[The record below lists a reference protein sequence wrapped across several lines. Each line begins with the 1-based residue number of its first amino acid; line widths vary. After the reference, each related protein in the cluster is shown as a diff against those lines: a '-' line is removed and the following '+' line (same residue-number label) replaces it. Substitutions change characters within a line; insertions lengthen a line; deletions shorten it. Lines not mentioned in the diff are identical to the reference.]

1 MSARITTSAFRATR
15 AAALSASAVAV
26 TAALLAGGGTAAAKP
41 PVPPPPAPFS
51 ATVSHDKNCL
61 FTATAS
67 WTDSSVNRVWASWYL
82 DGQFLL
88 TSPDATTSP
97 ATFLAGPFVKVRGA
111 AHDWQVRIDFYA
123 GEVAVTQVWSNID
136 SARCAVTA

>member
-1 MSARITTSAFRATR
+1 MSRKIATPFGAARTATLSSIAVAL
-15 AAALSASAVAV
+15 AAAL
-26 TAALLAGGGTAAAKP
+26 LGGGTAAAKP

-51 ATVSHDKNCL
+51 ATVSHDKTCQ
-61 FTATAS
+61 FTATAT
-67 WTDSSVNRVWASWYL
+67 WTDPTVNRVFARWYL

-97 ATFLAGPFVKVRGA
+97 ATFLTGPFVKIRGA
-111 AHDWQVRIDFYA
+111 AHDWQVLIDFYA

-136 SARCAVTA
+136 SARCAVAA